1 MSIPVSGMNAAMTR
15 LEVSASNIA
24 NSSTRGIVP
33 ATPASQP
40 IPTVAVGGGPQVYQA
55 LDAVQTAISG
65 HDTHSGVAVRAEPRL
80 PSYSEEYEP
89 SAPYANADGFVAAP
103 NVDPLRETVEQVSAV
118 QGFEA
123 SVAVFRASDAMIV
136 SLLKTID

>member
-1 MSIPVSGMNAAMTR
+1 MNAAMTR
-15 LEVSASNIA
+15 LEVSASNVA
-24 NSSTRGIVP
+24 NAATSGPVP

-40 IPTVAVGGGPQVYQA
+40 VPTVAVAGGPQVYQA
-55 LDAVQTAISG
+55 LEAVQTVVSG
-65 HDTHSGVAVRAEPRL
+65 HGTHGGVAVRAEPRL

-89 SAPYANADGFVAAP
+89 SAPYANAGGFVAVP

-118 QGFEA
+118 HGFEA

-136 SLLKTID
+136 SLLKTVD